1 MTPEL
6 AEILSTRTVQ
16 LEYRIEID
24 IRIGSE

>member
-16 LEYRIEID
+16 FEYRIETD
-24 IRIGSE
+24 IRIGGE